1 MLYSFIK
8 RHGRNNA
15 GGIFMPKELVS
26 FIVTGAVFGYFFG
39 MISEQPGIGALLGA
53 ILSVLIA
60 IYNQIKSK

>member
-1 MLYSFIK
+1 
-8 RHGRNNA
+8 
-15 GGIFMPKELVS
+15 MPKELVS